1 VSEPDVSQRLLDKG
15 HAAYM
20 KSIEPTLEEISR
32 VVGEYI
38 DEGRR
43 VAHKRIENCLN
54 LDQQIAQD
62 LRDGNTP
69 IPELLRARSGLRTD
83 TI

>member
-20 KSIEPTLEEISR
+20 KSIEPALEEISR

-43 VAHKRIENCLN
+43 VAYKRIENCLN
-54 LDQQIAQD
+54 PDRQIAQD

-69 IPELLRARSGLRTD
+69 IPELLRTRNPKESGNA
-83 TI
+83 